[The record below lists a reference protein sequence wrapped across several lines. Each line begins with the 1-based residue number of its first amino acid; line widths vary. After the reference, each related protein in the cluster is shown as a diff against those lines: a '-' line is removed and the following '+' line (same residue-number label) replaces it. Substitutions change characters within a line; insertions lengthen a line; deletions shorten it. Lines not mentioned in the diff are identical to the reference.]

1 MDSQEAI
8 IPGCNNDFNSI
19 LSALTDPPAKKNI
32 DPNIIKTLYQQ
43 GYSYTQ
49 IAKALKISKNT
60 VYYHMCN
67 IRDSKEI
74 DRFFEENR
82 SHVFRD
88 VQRRLLTSID
98 DDEIK
103 KTPVGSRVL
112 AVAQLYDKER
122 LETNQSTENTALIMR
137 ADPGI
142 SKALKSVKGKYGR
155 GSLGVSL
162 GVSDKP
168 EEDK

>member
-1 MDSQEAI
+1 MGSGSHEK
-8 IPGCNNDFNSI
+8 GY
-19 LSALTDPPAKKNI
+19 
-32 DPNIIKTLYQQ
+32 TLA
-43 GYSYTQ
+43 Q
-49 IAKALKISKNT
+49 IGKALHISKYT
-60 VYYHMCN
+60 VFYHLHR
-67 IRDSKEI
+67 IKPEKEV
-74 DRFFEENR
+74 DKFFVENR
-82 SHVFRD
+82 AECLQG
-88 VQRRLLTSID
+88 VQRRLLMSIND
-98 DDEIK
+98 DDIK
-103 KTPVGSRVL
+103 KAPMGSRVL

-168 EEDK
+168 EDDK